1 MKVGILHQYSLL
13 SSGSGIYA
21 ARLAEGLVADGHTV
35 HVFCRDLLDTGL
47 DFVKTVVRHTADE
60 TANLQTFSL
69 KGGGNPSP
77 ACTVHLLQGAVRP
90 NAYPCTDAPHSPLF
104 TELSDDQIESFINWQ
119 AAQVTAVVQEAGLEI
134 LHANHTVLMPAVAA
148 RVRAA
153 TGIPYV
159 MTVHGST
166 IEYVVNRDPRYLS
179 YAQEGLSQAE
189 RVIVLNWDVRGRT
202 LAICPPARVIEVSVG
217 VDTDLFRP
225 VPAQTVKDTMITPTV
240 IYVGKLSLEKGVHCL
255 LAAAPVILT
264 RAPRARLLVV
274 GDGVARQSMEA
285 LVVALSRGDLA
296 AARRTLHQAGD
307 TSHEGQFISYVTR
320 FWQTVNRAEY
330 LACARSARLRERITF
345 TGYLPLKEVALHVR
359 QATLNV
365 IPSLVKEAFPLVS
378 VEALASGVLPVA
390 SAYGG
395 LIPILDEIGRAL
407 GPIGHKARLRHGPD
421 TLTADL
427 SRRIPLLLS
436 MFSRLE
442 VQRRVARRCR
452 QLAVERYDWS
462 KVIQQIEG
470 IYQEA
475 V

>member
-1 MKVGILHQYSLL
+1 MKIGILHQYSLL
-13 SSGSGIYA
+13 SSGSGVYA

-35 HVFCRDLLDTGL
+35 HVFCRDLPDTGL
-47 DFVKTVVRHTADE
+47 DFVRTVVRHTADE
-60 TANLQTFSL
+60 TANLQTFPL
-69 KGGGNPSP
+69 KRGGNPSP
-77 ACTVHLLQGAVRP
+77 ACTVHLLQGAVCP
-90 NAYPCTDAPHSPLF
+90 IAYPCTDAPHSPLF

-119 AAQVTAVVQEAGLEI
+119 IAQVTAVVQEARLEI
-134 LHANHTVLMPAVAA
+134 LHANHVVLMPAVAA

-166 IEYVVNRDPRYLS
+166 IEYVINRDPRYLS

-189 RVIVLNWDVRGRT
+189 RVIVLNRDVRERT
-202 LAICPPARVIEVSVG
+202 LTICPSARVIEVSVG

-225 VPAQTVKDTMITPTV
+225 ALDRQVKDTMATPTV

-255 LAAAPVILT
+255 LAAAPIILT
-264 RAPRARLLVV
+264 RAPCARLLVV
-274 GDGVARQSMEA
+274 GDGIARQSMEA
-285 LVVALSRGDLA
+285 LVATLSQGDLVTA
-296 AARRTLHQAGD
+296 EQAMHQAAD
-307 TSHEGQFISYVTR
+307 TSHEAQFIPYVTR

-330 LACARSARLRERITF
+330 LAYAQSARLRERITF
-345 TGYLPLKEVALHVR
+345 TGYLPLKEVARHMS

-378 VEALASGVLPVA
+378 VEALASGVLLVA

-395 LIPILDEIGRAL
+395 LIPILDEIGQAL

-427 SRRIPLLLS
+427 ARRIPLLLS
-436 MFSRLE
+436 MLSRPE
-442 VQRRVARRCR
+442 VQRRVAQRCR
-452 QLAVERYDWS
+452 QLAVEQYDWS
-462 KVIQQIEG
+462 KVIQQIED